1 MYLFEALIAVTMAT
15 STLHILHR
23 LCQGDLYLALSGVCL
38 TLTIL
43 KYACGG
49 LQPLLQLGTFWT
61 PFTLATDALVLCSF
75 LHALYMRL
83 SGKDREEPDPF
94 MKQEHPLADN
104 QSVMM
109 LFSIGSFHTYNLVL

>member
-1 MYLFEALIAVTMAT
+1 MYLFETLVAVTMAT

-49 LQPLLQLGTFWT
+49 LQPLLQLGTYWT
-61 PFTLATDALVLCSF
+61 PFTLATDALVLYSF
-75 LHALYMRL
+75 LHALYLRVT
-83 SGKDREEPDPF
+83 GKDKEEPDPF
-94 MKQEHPLADN
+94 MQQDNPFADN
-104 QSVMM
+104 QSMMM
-109 LFSIGSFHTYNLVL
+109 LFSIGSFHAYNLSL